1 MSLARPPEEAQ
12 HRSAQREGTP
22 VNAAPGA
29 PMWRR
34 LLHGLSLCLLLALHP
49 MAFAHKGSDAYLDV
63 RGDEGAAGALAL
75 TLSVAVQDLDL
86 VLPLDAN
93 ADGKVTWGEIQ
104 AAHPAVEQLLQAST
118 GLQGSAP
125 CALEW
130 RFAGLERRSDGAYQR
145 WSARTGCP
153 GAASLRYTLLAAQD
167 ATHRLLVTGRID
179 GQDLL
184 STWSPQQP
192 GTLALR
198 PGVTD
203 GADGAALHSG
213 PATLWSYLKLGM
225 HHLLEGYDHLA
236 FLLALV
242 LPLQLALGRGGRLPA
257 LAAVRAS
264 WGAAA
269 SPSASA
275 SGSGSASPSAYGAP
289 PGFASASVTAPA
301 VFAPTTAPGFGSGP
315 GFAPAPAFASA
326 AVPMPPLALAPATAS
341 APAPPSAWPSS
352 AAASAVPL
360 AATWWTLLRTVTAF
374 TIGHSITLVL
384 ATLGWTQASPA
395 WVEPVIALSIGV
407 TALLNLFPVARVR
420 SDVLALLFG
429 LVHGYG
435 FAGLLTEAAAPPGLL
450 PWALGGFNLG
460 VECGQ
465 LVAVAAWV
473 LLSQAVVRQ
482 RWYGSVVVRGGSWLL
497 VLLSA
502 WWFWERVA

>member
-22 VNAAPGA
+22 VTAAPGA
-29 PMWRR
+29 PMLRR
-34 LLHGLSLCLLLALHP
+34 LLHGLTLCLLLALHP
-49 MAFAHKGSDAYLDV
+49 TAFAHKGSDAYLDV
-63 RGDEGAAGALAL
+63 RGDEGAAGTLAL
-75 TLSVAVQDLDL
+75 TLSVAIQDLDL

-93 ADGKVTWGEIQ
+93 ADGKVTWGETQ
-104 AAHPAVEQLLQAST
+104 AAHPAVERLLQAST

-242 LPLQLALGRGGRLPA
+242 LPLQLALGRGGRLP
-257 LAAVRAS
+257 LAQPARAS
-264 WGAAA
+264 SGTSA
-269 SPSASA
+269 SP
-275 SGSGSASPSAYGAP
+275 SGSGSWSRFRSAPASS
-289 PGFASASVTAPA
+289 TAPA
-301 VFAPTTAPGFGSGP
+301 VFAPTSAPAFGSAPGFGS
-315 GFAPAPAFASA
+315 ASA
-326 AVPMPPLALAPATAS
+326 RMPSLVLA
-341 APAPPSAWPSS
+341 S
-352 AAASAVPL
+352 AAASAAAHLPARPSSPKAGAVPL
-360 AATWWTLLRTVTAF
+360 ASTWWTLLRTVTAF
-374 TIGHSITLVL
+374 TIGHSVTLVL
-384 ATLGWTQASPA
+384 ATLGWTHASPA

-435 FAGLLTEAAAPPGLL
+435 FAGLLTEAAAPAGLL

-482 RWYGSVVVRGGSWLL
+482 SWYGSVVVRGGSWLL

>member
-1 MSLARPPEEAQ
+1 ML
-12 HRSAQREGTP
+12 
-22 VNAAPGA
+22 
-29 PMWRR
+29 RR
-34 LLHGLSLCLLLALHP
+34 LLHGLALCLLLALHP
-49 MAFAHKGSDAYLDV
+49 TAFAHKGSDAYLDV
-63 RGDEGAAGALAL
+63 RGDEGAAGTLAL
-75 TLSVAVQDLDL
+75 TLSVAIQDLDL

-104 AAHPAVEQLLQAST
+104 AAHPAVERLLQAST

-145 WSARTGCP
+145 WSARTDCP
-153 GAASLRYTLLAAQD
+153 GASSLRYTLLAAQD

-192 GTLALR
+192 GALALR
-198 PGVTD
+198 TAGANR
-203 GADGAALHSG
+203 ADGAALHSG

-242 LPLQLALGRGGRLPA
+242 LPLRLALGRGGRLPA

-264 WGAAA
+264 WGASA
-269 SPSASA
+269 SPSASGA
-275 SGSGSASPSAYGAP
+275 RPGSAS
-289 PGFASASVTAPA
+289 ASLTATA
-301 VFAPTTAPGFGSGP
+301 VFAPTTARGFGS
-315 GFAPAPAFASA
+315 APDFASA
-326 AVPMPPLALAPATAS
+326 SARMPALALSPTTAS
-341 APAPPSAWPSS
+341 ASAHASARPSS
-352 AAASAVPL
+352 PAASALQL

-435 FAGLLTEAAAPPGLL
+435 FAGLLTEAAAPAGLL

-502 WWFWERVA
+502 WWFWERVAS